1 MGWFVFLVSLYIFT
15 LLLSFLFSWC
25 NSLSLCLLLIVSL
38 VFIWTHSTC
47 CGSGSRFLGVLLF
60 LLYLVSFCFFT
71 TSSLLVL
78 YLRFEVSLLPLSY
91 LVLLFGYQPE
101 KLASVSYFLLYT
113 VLGSLPFLYYLSLMG
128 WSCCSVLGSMQGL
141 SAVLVSL
148 SFFIKSPLYYF
159 HSWLPKAHTEA
170 PLLGS
175 MVLAGVILKFGGYGI
190 LLISTCFSSSFYI
203 FFYLALSGGV
213 ICSLLCLRH
222 WDMKTLIAYSSVVHM
237 GVSTL
242 GALSCTE
249 SGYWVSLSIL
259 ISHSLVSPL
268 LFSLCASLYRCS
280 HSRAILNNVSVSL
293 SSWLTLAAALLLG
306 INMGTPPSLSF
317 WVEVSLYVVM
327 VQGLQFAILPLFFC
341 SFLVFC
347 YCMFLILVHLV
358 LLRQAFF
365 LSPPHCEFICL
376 VLLFLF

>member
-47 CGSGSRFLGVLLF
+47 CGSGSRFLGILLF

-78 YLRFEVSLLPLSY
+78 YLSFEVSLLPLSY

-113 VLGSLPFLYYLSLMG
+113 VLGSLPFLYYLRLHTWCS
-128 WSCCSVLGSMQGL
+128 CSVLGTLQGV
-141 SAVLVSL
+141 SALLVSL

-175 MVLAGVILKFGGYGI
+175 MVLAGVILKFGG
-190 LLISTCFSSSFYI
+190 
-203 FFYLALSGGV
+203 
-213 ICSLLCLRH
+213 
-222 WDMKTLIAYSSVVHM
+222 
-237 GVSTL
+237 
-242 GALSCTE
+242 
-249 SGYWVSLSIL
+249 
-259 ISHSLVSPL
+259 
-268 LFSLCASLYRCS
+268 
-280 HSRAILNNVSVSL
+280 
-293 SSWLTLAAALLLG
+293 
-306 INMGTPPSLSF
+306 
-317 WVEVSLYVVM
+317 
-327 VQGLQFAILPLFFC
+327 
-341 SFLVFC
+341 
-347 YCMFLILVHLV
+347 
-358 LLRQAFF
+358 
-365 LSPPHCEFICL
+365 
-376 VLLFLF
+376 

>member
-113 VLGSLPFLYYLSLMG
+113 VLGSLPFLYYLRLQA
-128 WSCCSVLGSMQGL
+128 WSSCSVLGSMQGF
-141 SAVLVSL
+141 SAVLVSP

-190 LLISTCFSSSFYI
+190 LLISPSFSSSFCI

-293 SSWLTLAAALLLG
+293 SSWLTLTAALLLG

-327 VQGLQFAILPLFFC
+327 VQGFQFAILPLFFC

-347 YCMFLILVHLV
+347 YCMFLY
-358 LLRQAFF
+358 
-365 LSPPHCEFICL
+365 LSSFSSSQTSTLSIPSSL
-376 VLLFLF
+376 